1 MKIAVLARENLM
13 HLLQGRGVERL
24 AGAVNLLLVLWA
36 AYLLAQL
43 TWRVVPPPAVP
54 EPQARIQTPLGAAA
68 KTRQAAPIAQWHLF
82 GEAASGPGPS
92 AQPINAPET
101 HLNLVLRGV
110 LSSSDVAHARA
121 IIADPNGNENYYA
134 VGAELPGGAELTR
147 IYPDRVILR
156 RNGRYETLKLPK
168 DQVGGAR
175 GPGSAGNIATT
186 DNRTAGRLL
195 RHYRNA
201 LAHNPGEL
209 LQLVRPQA
217 AIEQGRF
224 VGFRLRPGERPAL
237 LGELGLHNGDIVTAI
252 NGVELDSPGK
262 GITALQNLKSASS
275 VNLTVQRGGRRIN
288 LAFQIP

>member
-1 MKIAVLARENLM
+1 MLARENLM
-13 HLLQGRGVERL
+13 QLLQGRGVERF

-43 TWRVVPPPAVP
+43 TWRVVPAPATP
-54 EPQARIQTPLGAAA
+54 EPRTRVQASVIAGA
-68 KTRQAAPIAQWHLF
+68 KTTQAAPIAQWHLF
-82 GEAASGPGPS
+82 GEAAAS
-92 AQPINAPET
+92 AAASSQPINAPET

-168 DQVGGAR
+168 DEVGGGA
-175 GPGSAGNIATT
+175 GSNNSPGNAGASSS
-186 DNRTAGRLL
+186 RAAGQLL

-201 LAHNPGEL
+201 LARNPGEL
-209 LQLVRPQA
+209 LQLARPQA
-217 AIEQGRF
+217 VIEHGRF
-224 VGFRLRPGERPAL
+224 VGFRLHPGEQPAL
-237 LGELGLHNGDIVTAI
+237 LGRLGLHNGDIVTAI
-252 NGVELDSPGK
+252 NGVELNSPGK
-262 GITALQNLKSASS
+262 GIQALQDLKNASS
-275 VNLTVQRGGRRIN
+275 VNLTVQRGGRQIH